1 MVIEELPACF
11 KVKDRNGQALAY
23 VYFDEKPGQ
32 QTLAKQLT
40 RDDAW
45 RIATHIASLPGLLKE

>member
-1 MVIEELPACF
+1 MGAPGP
-11 KVKDRNGQALAY
+11 KDRNGQALAY
-23 VYFDEKPGQ
+23 VYFEAKPGQ